1 MKLLLTF
8 TFNISLKDWFKSGL
22 LFREILLYK
31 KLKENGIDITFLT
44 FGDKKDL
51 QYKEFLNGIKIIPV
65 YDFIKSRNSN
75 ISMLKSFLLPLK
87 FKKLFKNVDIIK
99 TNQLEGSW
107 ITWLAKIFY
116 RKKLIVRGGFEWL
129 KFYIL
134 KNTSKN
140 GKFVKY
146 WLKYFWIYLIEFI
159 SYKLADRIILTS
171 ELDIEFII
179 KTFKLKKKREKIQ
192 LFYNFI
198 DRDLFKPYNIGKK
211 DKHILFIGRFNY
223 QKNLFNLLKAFKD
236 LEGFTL
242 DLIGDGED
250 YYKKELIEKAG
261 YYSIKL
267 NLLGIFPNNQ
277 LPEII
282 NQYQIFILPS
292 FYEGN
297 PKVLLEAMSCGI
309 PCIGTNVIGIKNLIK
324 HKENGYL
331 CETSSDSLRKAIMT
345 LYNDEELRKKIGRK
359 AREFVLNNCSIN
371 KIIDKEYN
379 LYKSLFQ

>member
-1 MKLLLTF
+1 MSLDFWNKTGILYRE
-8 TFNISLKDWFKSGL
+8 ISL
-22 LFREILLYK
+22 YK
-31 KLKENGIDITFLT
+31 QLMNKKVKITFLT
-44 FGDKKDL
+44 YGDKKEL
-51 QYKEFLNGIKIIPV
+51 KYSNLLNGIKIISV
-65 YDFIKSRNSN
+65 LEFIYSKNNR
-75 ISMLKSFLLPLK
+75 IYFLKSLLLP
-87 FKKLFKNVDIIK
+87 FKLRREFKNFNIIK

-107 ITWLAKIFY
+107 ITWLAKILY

-134 KNTSKN
+134 ENASKKR
-140 GKFVKY
+140 KFIKY
-146 WLKYFWIYLIEFI
+146 WLKYFWIYLIELI

-179 KTFKLKKKREKIQ
+179 KTFKLRKKKKKIQ

-198 DRDLFKPYNIGKK
+198 DIDLFKPYNMKKK
-211 DKHILFIGRFNY
+211 DKHVLFIGRFNY

-267 NLLGIFPNNQ
+267 NLLGTFPNNQ

-345 LYNDEELRKKIGRK
+345 LYNDGELRKKIGLK